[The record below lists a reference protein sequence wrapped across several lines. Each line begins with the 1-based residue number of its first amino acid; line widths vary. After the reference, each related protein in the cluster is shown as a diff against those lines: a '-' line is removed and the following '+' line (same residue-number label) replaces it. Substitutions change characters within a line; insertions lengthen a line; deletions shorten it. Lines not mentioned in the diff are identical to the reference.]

1 MQLLGPDSAAGLFF
15 VLGGC
20 ILLSI
25 LCLVSIILNIKKKR
39 KVLRSFPER
48 FQAKVTAIEES
59 KDIDALKIEDLVGSL
74 QTS

>member
-25 LCLVSIILNIKKKR
+25 LCLVSIKSYIQKKR

-59 KDIDALKIEDLVGSL
+59 KDIDALKIEELVGSL